1 MSTLA
6 FQNISSEK
14 QDEASGIYSVMRS
27 LGSSVGIAIIGWQLA
42 RRTNLHYAILTEQ
55 ITPFNPAVSQYLA
68 PLGLSPDTGMGAKV
82 LANEVMAQAS
92 MLAFQD
98 AFILSG
104 LAAFAMLPMV
114 LLIQKPAKSEV
125 GSPATVH

>member
-1 MSTLA
+1 
-6 FQNISSEK
+6 
-14 QDEASGIYSVMRS
+14 MRS

-55 ITPFNPAVSQYLA
+55 ITPFNPAVSAYLA
-68 PLGLSPDTGMGAKV
+68 PLGLSPTTGQGAKV
-82 LANEVMAQAS
+82 LANEVLAQAS

-98 AFILSG
+98 AFLLSG

-114 LLIQKPAKSEV
+114 LLIQKPQKSDIKA
-125 GSPATVH
+125 PASVH